1 MSYQFY
7 KSGPLVD
14 RNFLNQVYFTR
25 TAFLILLGV
34 AITLLVI
41 SGQQSDE
48 TKKNNLLI
56 VGMSVFGLALII
68 MMYNMTAL
76 L

>member
-1 MSYQFY
+1 MSYLY
-7 KSGPLVD
+7 KSGPMVD
-14 RNFLNQVYFTR
+14 RAFLNQVYFTR
-25 TAFLILLGV
+25 TAFIVLIGV
-34 AITLLVI
+34 AITLLVL
-41 SGQQSDE
+41 SGQQSEE

-56 VGMSVFGLALII
+56 VGMSVFGLALIV